1 MKPMHRLLVIL
12 GFLLG
17 GLQCFS
23 QSVSGELDGHQYV
36 NGEAVPDGGDVDPDG
51 RGFDGGFPYAVKKHV
66 KTK

>member
-36 NGEAVPDGGDVDPDG
+36 NGEAVPDGGMWTLMEEVLM
-51 RGFDGGFPYAVKKHV
+51 GGFPYAVKKIR
-66 KTK
+66 